1 MGAMN
6 KHPSCRITWEE
17 TIKASLA
24 FSNALAS
31 LMSGNVHLEHV
42 LLAELDDKENL
53 KDSAMRM
60 IEEVEASRV
69 YLVEAQSMLV
79 ASIKRGEEMGNPYE
93 NDFKALNPGILAEL
107 WDQGL
112 LMKCSD
118 EVRKIGHELK
128 RDHLETARRLV
139 AEVDNL
145 IRLTDP
151 VIETFKDAALCAESG
166 SLKLALE
173 NNELPLQAR
182 FATLFSRYLVFMRE
196 YLVDSLIATEVVF
209 RAKGK
214 RSLAS

>member
-17 TIKASLA
+17 TTKASLA

-42 LLAELDDKENL
+42 LLAELDDRENL
-53 KDSAMRM
+53 KDSAMHM

-79 ASIKRGEEMGNPYE
+79 ASIKCGEEMGNPYK
-93 NDFKALNPGILAEL
+93 NDFKALNSGILAEL

-112 LMKCSD
+112 LMECSD

-145 IRLTDP
+145 IRLTDL
-151 VIETFKDAALCAESG
+151 VIETFKAASTFLPRSAHKFH
-166 SLKLALE
+166 SLVC
-173 NNELPLQAR
+173 R
-182 FATLFSRYLVFMRE
+182 LFFLLTKIV
-196 YLVDSLIATEVVF
+196 
-209 RAKGK
+209 
-214 RSLAS
+214 